1 MADKHE
7 RHEDK
12 NEHELVIHIDGK
24 EYKPTTKSMTGIE
37 IKALAGRDASYQLFL
52 EMKASDPD
60 KLIGDSETIELRN
73 GEHFY
78 TVPQATFG

>member
-1 MADKHE
+1 MPDKHE
-7 RHEDK
+7 I
-12 NEHELVIHIDGK
+12 VIHVDGK
-24 EYKPTTKSMTGIE
+24 EYKPAKTSMTGIE

-52 EMKASDPD
+52 EQKGSDPD
-60 KLIGDSETIELRN
+60 KLIGDSETVDLRN

>member
-1 MADKHE
+1 MTEKHE
-7 RHEDK
+7 I
-12 NEHELVIHIDGK
+12 VIHVDGK
-24 EYKPTTKSMTGIE
+24 EYKTSNTSMTGIE
-37 IKALAGRDASYQLFL
+37 IKALGGRDASYQLFL
-52 EMKASDPD
+52 ERKGSEPD

>member
-1 MADKHE
+1 MTGKDE
-7 RHEDK
+7 I
-12 NEHELVIHIDGK
+12 VIHIDGK
-24 EYKPTTKSMTGIE
+24 EYKTTKTSMTGIE
-37 IKALAGRDASYQLFL
+37 IKALAGRDGSYQLFL
-52 EMKASDPD
+52 ERKGSDPD

>member
-1 MADKHE
+1 MTDKHE
-7 RHEDK
+7 V
-12 NEHELVIHIDGK
+12 VIHIDGK
-24 EYKPTTKSMTGIE
+24 EFKTAKTSMTGIE

-52 EMKASDPD
+52 EQKGSDPD
-60 KLIGDSETIELRN
+60 KLIGDGETVELRN